1 MINMRK
7 RRKNKLGFT
16 LGEIVTTV
24 AIIGTLTAIA
34 VPNYMRIKMDVNMK
48 MVQQHLRI
56 IGVHLNDLYNQNRQ
70 FPEDILNLGNSGE
83 EVVITA
89 SLNAIDNKEYTTDGY
104 VTYSNR
110 STYTLR
116 TCPKEGRL
124 GISGDR
130 CFLLDPSGIQETQ
143 LWGGGF
149 AGDFA
154 ITTGCINQG
163 CNAILNSRINWPN
176 PSAQNVELF
185 FLEFAAR
192 AKYGLD
198 DRLLGPDR
206 SFVGRDPGFGLRFN
220 TPTRIQILNQF
231 LSQPS
236 FYQRLVDQGVTVSY
250 FPPGTP
256 NITNNS
262 PNAHTYGFKL
272 DPSFDPSQYQ

>member
-1 MINMRK
+1 MMNMIK

-16 LGEIVTTV
+16 LGEIVITV
-24 AIIGTLTAIA
+24 AIIGTLTSIA
-34 VPNYMRIKMDVNMK
+34 APNYMRIKMDVNMK

-56 IGVHLNDLYNQNRQ
+56 IGVHLNDLYNQSRQ
-70 FPEDILNLGNSGE
+70 FPEDILTLLGNSGE
-83 EVVITA
+83 EVRITA

-116 TCPKEGRL
+116 TCPKEGRW

-154 ITTGCINQG
+154 VTSGCINQG
-163 CNAILNSRINWPN
+163 CFAAFAFSRISWPN
-176 PSAQNVELF
+176 PSVQEVEA
-185 FLEFAAR
+185 FLLWLASH

-198 DRLLGPDR
+198 NRLAGPNG
-206 SFVGRDPGFGLRFN
+206 S
-220 TPTRIQILNQF
+220 
-231 LSQPS
+231 
-236 FYQRLVDQGVTVSY
+236 
-250 FPPGTP
+250 
-256 NITNNS
+256 
-262 PNAHTYGFKL
+262 A
-272 DPSFDPSQYQ
+272 